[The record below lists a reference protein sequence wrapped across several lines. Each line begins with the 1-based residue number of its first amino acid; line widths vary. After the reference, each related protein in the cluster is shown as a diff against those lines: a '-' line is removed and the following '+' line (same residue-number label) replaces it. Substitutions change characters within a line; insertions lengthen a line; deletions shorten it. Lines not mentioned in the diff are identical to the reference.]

1 MSSERS
7 PISARLHPCF
17 QLVHMIFKHFF
28 VRTYDLLYGFSFS
41 RTFSAFCRTTIAGRG
56 VVRVLVNISAE
67 FDNPPGDDVI
77 ASSRLSR
84 RQARRTMNIKGK
96 HFCYRTGRAGAPLRR
111 TQGEPGEVCEKSSCM
126 PSSNT
131 AKRSNRDELATQP
144 KMFQTRKPWHS
155 CHSAEDVLK
164 NTFIR

>member
-41 RTFSAFCRTTIAGRG
+41 RTFSAFCRTTRPPS
-56 VVRVLVNISAE
+56 LVGAWSGFSSTFRQSSTTHQATM
-67 FDNPPGDDVI
+67 
-77 ASSRLSR
+77 SSRLLDSHGDKLAG
-84 RQARRTMNIKGK
+84 QYKKENMNTKGT
-96 HFCYRTGRAGAPLRR
+96 HFCYRAGRAGAPLRR

-144 KMFQTRKPWHS
+144 KMFQTRKP
-155 CHSAEDVLK
+155 
-164 NTFIR
+164 